1 MNIAPGLNGLLA
13 QRQFAQQEQNAGLGQ
28 IQGLLGIQQAQQ
40 QQGLL
45 AQQMQDKQRQQMQV
59 EAFAQ
64 QLPESDRA
72 AFMVNPNAYI
82 QEMNKKYVVGGA
94 LVGGK
99 GGAPIYEAPVENK
112 IAPNGQVYNPRQLT
126 PGMTFNDPN
135 KAFGIGP
142 QGVPVPNQAFQNFE
156 LDKAARG
163 ASKNVT
169 NVNNVGPKEFE
180 KELGKMDAEKLGE
193 FRKNAEAGQ
202 GMLGTVTNL
211 RDAIKGGVYSG
222 GLADQKTAAA
232 NLINGITGITPK
244 ALPGSQLFEA
254 EASKLVLDSI
264 KLLGANPSN
273 ADRDFIKKTVPQ
285 LATSPQAR
293 DALINYLE
301 QKANKNIELFQK
313 ADAYARQN
321 KGLGGFNY
329 LGGSAK
335 KITNDAEYNALPSG
349 TEFVGPDGVT
359 RRKP

>member
-13 QRQFAQQEQNAGLGQ
+13 QRQFAQQEQQGQLGQ

-40 QQGLL
+40 QQGL
-45 AQQMQDKQRQQMQV
+45 MQKDMEFKGLLGQALQSGDKEGATKILMQYKP
-59 EAFAQ
+59 ELFAQ
-64 QLPESDRA
+64 QLAPKPAEPFTLRPGDMRFGA
-72 AFMVNPNAYI
+72 D
-82 QEMNKKYVVGGA
+82 NKPIATAPAIPKEPAKPQIVQLMEQAGIDPASPQGRQMLMGA
-94 LVGGK
+94 LNK
-99 GGAPIYEAPVENK
+99 STSHAPAASVSTTLVNAGP
-112 IAPNGQVYNPRQLT
+112 
-126 PGMTFNDPN
+126 
-135 KAFGIGP
+135 KAF
-142 QGVPVPNQAFQNFE
+142 
-156 LDKAARG
+156 D
-163 ASKNVT
+163 T
-169 NVNNVGPKEFE
+169 
-180 KELGKMDAEKLGE
+180 ELGKMDAEKLGE

-202 GMLGTVTNL
+202 GMLGTVANL
-211 RDAIKGGVYSG
+211 RDAIKKGVYSG

-232 NLINGITGITPK
+232 NLINGITGITPS
-244 ALPGSQLFEA
+244 ALPGSQLFTA

-273 ADRDFIKKTVPQ
+273 ADRDFINKTVPQ

-313 ADAYARQN
+313 ADSYARQN

-329 LGGSAK
+329 LGGAAK

-349 TEFVGPDGVT
+349 TEFIGPDGVT